1 MPEKF
6 SVKFNDMLKN
16 PKQLLFGILI
26 ISVLLRV
33 VTGIVFFG
41 NEIQELPGTFDE
53 VSYHNLALRVMDGHG
68 FSFGER
74 WWPGTAANEPT
85 AHWSY
90 LYTIYLVVIYSLF
103 GASPLLARLLQAVI
117 VGIVMP
123 WLLYRLS
130 FRLFA
135 PAARGQGMFT
145 YAADVARAQRIA
157 LLAAAIGAVYI
168 YFFYYTASLI
178 TEGFYITGI
187 LWTFDTAVS
196 ISQSQTIATKQWAVL
211 GVAIGLTCLLRQL
224 FLLFL
229 PFLLV
234 WLWWAKRP
242 KLTQFILPVALVV
255 LMIVPWTVRNFVAFD
270 KIVPLNTNS
279 GFAFFWGNHP
289 RYGTQFIPILPSG
302 EYFRMIPQEL
312 LEQGLNEAEMDSAL
326 LSEAFGFIVAEPGR
340 YLLLSLSRIPT
351 YFKFWPS
358 GDSGT
363 VSNISRVGS
372 FGLFLPFMLYGLI
385 LALKRSF
392 GSWREWLASPFT
404 LLYLFILVYTGIHV
418 LTWTLIRYR
427 LPVDVILVIFAGYG
441 LLDIVERLFARR
453 QPASITAVS

>member
-1 MPEKF
+1 MPDKLNE
-6 SVKFNDMLKN
+6 MLKN
-16 PKQLLFGILI
+16 PKKVLIGIII

-33 VTGIVFFG
+33 ITGIVFFG
-41 NEIQELPGTFDE
+41 NQIQELPGTFDE
-53 VSYHNLALRVMDGHG
+53 VSYHNLALRVLDGHG

-90 LYTIYLVVIYSLF
+90 LYTIYLVAIYAML
-103 GASPLLARLLQAVI
+103 GPSPLLARILQAII

-135 PAARGQGMFT
+135 PSARGERMFIDNP
-145 YAADVARAQRIA
+145 AVARAQRVG

-187 LWTFDTAVS
+187 LWTFDTAVA
-196 ISQSQTIATKQWAVL
+196 IVQSQKVTTRQWVTLGLAMGITI
-211 GVAIGLTCLLRQL
+211 LLRQL
-224 FLLFL
+224 FLLFV
-229 PFLLV
+229 PFLLL

-242 KLTQFILPVALVV
+242 RLTSFVLPVALVV
-255 LMIVPWTVRNFVAFD
+255 LMILPWTIRNYLAFEQ
-270 KIVPLNTNS
+270 IVPLNTNS

-312 LEQGLNEAEMDSAL
+312 QAQSLNEAEMDSAL
-326 LSEAFGFIVAEPGR
+326 LSEAFGFIGAEPGR

-351 YFKFWPS
+351 YFMFWPS
-358 GDSGT
+358 GDSGM

-372 FGLFLPFMLYGLI
+372 FGLFLPFMLYGLF
-385 LALKRSF
+385 LTLKQSF
-392 GSWREWLASPFT
+392 VSWRERLASPFT
-404 LLYLFILVYTGIHV
+404 LLYLFMLVYAGIHI

-427 LPVDVILVIFAGYG
+427 IPVDVILVIFAGYG
-441 LLDIVERLFARR
+441 LLDIGERVLARR
-453 QPASITAVS
+453 QEAGVTAVS

>member
-1 MPEKF
+1 MPEKI
-6 SVKFNDMLKN
+6 NTLLQN
-16 PKQLLFGILI
+16 PKRLLIGIFV

-33 VTGIVFFG
+33 VTGIVFYG
-41 NEIQELPGTFDE
+41 NEIQQLPGTFDE

-90 LYTIYLVVIYSLF
+90 LYTAYLILIYSIL
-103 GASPLLARLLQAVI
+103 GPSPLIARILQGII

-130 FRLFA
+130 FRIFA
-135 PAARGQGMFT
+135 PEAQGKGMFT
-145 YAADVARAQRIA
+145 YTPAVARAQRIG
-157 LLAAAIGAVYI
+157 LMAAAIGAVYI

-187 LWTFDTAVS
+187 LWTFDTAVA
-196 ISQSQTIATKQWAVL
+196 ITQSTKVTTKQWALLGLVL
-211 GVAIGLTCLLRQL
+211 GITILLRQL
-224 FLLFL
+224 FLLFM
-229 PFLLV
+229 PFLLL

-242 KLTQFILPVALVV
+242 RLISFVLPVALVV
-255 LMIVPWTVRNFVAFD
+255 LMIVPWTIRNYQAFG

-302 EYFRMIPQEL
+302 EYYRMIPEEFQA
-312 LEQGLNEAEMDSAL
+312 QGLNEAEMDSAL
-326 LSEAFGFIVAEPGR
+326 LSEALDIILADPGR
-340 YLLLSLSRIPT
+340 YVRLSLSRIPT
-351 YFKFWPS
+351 YFMFWPS
-358 GDSGT
+358 GDSSM

-372 FGLFLPFMLYGLI
+372 FGVFLPFMIYGLF
-385 LALKRSF
+385 LTLKQSF
-392 GSWREWLASPFT
+392 ASWRERLASPFT

-427 LPVDVILVIFAGYG
+427 IPVDAILVIFAGYG
-441 LLDIVERLFARR
+441 LLDLVERVLARR
-453 QPASITAVS
+453 QMAGVTAVS

>member
-1 MPEKF
+1 MAKKLAE
-6 SVKFNDMLKN
+6 MLQN
-16 PKQLLFGILI
+16 PKKVLIGIFI
-26 ISVLLRV
+26 VSVLLRV
-33 VTGIVFFG
+33 ITGIVFFG
-41 NEIQELPGTFDE
+41 NEIQALPGTFDE

-68 FSFGER
+68 FSFGEK

-90 LYTIYLVVIYSLF
+90 IYTLYLVVVYSLL
-103 GASPLLARLLQAVI
+103 GPNPLTARILQAII
-117 VGIVMP
+117 VGVVMP

-135 PAARGQGMFT
+135 PSARGEGMFSPT
-145 YAADVARAQRIA
+145 PNVQRAQRIA

-187 LWTFDTAVS
+187 LWSFDTAVS
-196 ISQSQTIATKQWAVL
+196 IVQSQKVSTKHWAVL
-211 GVAIGLTCLLRQL
+211 GLAMGITVLLRQL

-229 PFLLV
+229 PFLLL
-234 WLWWAKRP
+234 WIWWAKRP
-242 KLTQFILPVALVV
+242 RLTRFILPVAMVI
-255 LMIVPWTVRNFVAFD
+255 LMVIPWTIRNYVAFD
-270 KIVPLNTNS
+270 QIVPLNTNS

-289 RYGTQFIPILPSG
+289 RYGTKFIPILPSG
-302 EYFRMIPQEL
+302 EYYRMIPQEL
-312 LEQGLNEAEMDSAL
+312 QEQGLNEAQMDSAL
-326 LSEAFGFIVAEPGR
+326 LSEAFKIITADPGR

-358 GDSGT
+358 GESSM

-372 FGLFLPFMLYGLI
+372 FGLFLPFMLYGLFLSI
-385 LALKRSF
+385 KQPFA
-392 GSWREWLASPFT
+392 SWRERLASPFT
-404 LLYLFILVYTGIHV
+404 LMFLFMLVYTGIHI

-427 LPVDVILVIFAGYG
+427 LPVDAILLIFAGYG
-441 LLDIVERLFARR
+441 LLDIGERVMARR
-453 QPASITAVS
+453 QAAQITAVS